1 MDLLRVSFFGLTSLS
16 DNKIHAFDLL
26 SSQNPEGQNLTDSNF
41 LSQGKL
47 YSSPS
52 TFIAMS

>member
-1 MDLLRVSFFGLTSLS
+1 MDLRVSFFGLTSLS